1 MQFDRHKLTE
11 AFNLS
16 VREVNE
22 LHGAGLPRAQDN
34 GSGTAI
40 YDAHAVLQWAI
51 DHRGTAEKPGKGR
64 KLLDF
69 VAWQEVL
76 TPPDGDAN
84 KIIHDIYNGVLPPGF
99 SALEIQAYSTAARI
113 FADAQKTEQQRAK
126 TAGELIDRQTM
137 LATLESMYAIM
148 SNSINDYMFERL
160 ERVAKAAFD
169 IDDDSNHDVLVA
181 ARKELMPILE
191 AAAALLD
198 VARGVQG

>member
-1 MQFDRHKLTE
+1 MQFNRHQFTE

-16 VREVNE
+16 VREVNM
-22 LHGAGLPRAQDN
+22 LHAAGLPRAQDN
-34 GSGTAI
+34 GSGTGI
-40 YDAHAVLQWAI
+40 YDAHLVLQWAI
-51 DHRGTAEKPGKGR
+51 DNRGTKEKPGLGR

-84 KIIHDIYNGVLPPGF
+84 VIIQNIYKGVLPPDVN
-99 SALEIQAYSTAARI
+99 ALEIQVYSRAAQV

-126 TAGELIDRQTM
+126 TAGELIDRQSM
-137 LATLESMYAIM
+137 IATLESMYTAA

-169 IDDDSNHDVLVA
+169 VDDDTNHDVLVA

-191 AAAALLD
+191 AMAAILD
-198 VARGVQG
+198 MARGV